1 MNSGGCTGAAEE
13 AAEDMVVVD
22 VVEAEA
28 AVWAEVVVKAEVEWV
43 ARLPQGRAVFVYAPA
58 VVTKRGME

>member
-22 VVEAEA
+22 VVEAD
-28 AVWAEVVVKAEVEWV
+28 VEI
-43 ARLPQGRAVFVYAPA
+43 RTRINLNRQITNSY
-58 VVTKRGME
+58 